1 MMKDKASS
9 IIKRAD
15 NLFSSA
21 ERKNNELIWKDIF
34 TYILPTQSMEL
45 NSPENTVKGENKVI
59 NLMNAEAV
67 ISCRDLA
74 AVLKDFSNPT
84 EKPVIK
90 DSRDELNDI
99 HDVAVWYE
107 QASKICHNYIS
118 QSNLDSEAVKCFQML
133 CAIGNAI
140 LLLEEDDFDE
150 GGNFS
155 GIFFTA
161 LHPANCAWTQNS
173 KGIVDN
179 IYIKKSIRASVA
191 YELYGDRVSDK
202 IKKDIEKGEG
212 DKFHEFI
219 LAIYPRPRV
228 GKTPLGN
235 KEKPYISCVVEV
247 KAKTIVKEGG
257 YWEFPAFVVRWET
270 LPGEDIGRGPGHLA
284 LPEVKSANY
293 LRQLT
298 LMGIERNVNP
308 PLKTNAMID
317 IDTTAGAI
325 NQLDGNEQ
333 IEELLPKIDINSANY
348 GLDEIAR
355 TIQRVFFLDKVL
367 LPDRTQT
374 GEMSAYEVARR
385 LEQTD
390 RILGPV
396 TGRLDREWLAPLNVR
411 TFSILFRAGKFPPL
425 PEQLKIAGIDIKVE
439 FISQI
444 TRSQKIKEATSIL
457 SYAQQLAG
465 LAQLNPEVLN
475 IFDAYQASI
484 IVGRSQGVPEAVIK
498 SQEEYMQAVQQQQ
511 QAAAA
516 QQTLEAG
523 VKMADMQAKQAKGQP
538 QQ

>member
-1 MMKDKASS
+1 MNDKASTILKKARS
-9 IIKRAD
+9 
-15 NLFSSA
+15 LFNST
-21 ERKNNELIWKDIF
+21 ERKNSENIWKDIF
-34 TYILPTQSMEL
+34 TYILPSQSMDL
-45 NSPENTVKGENKVI
+45 INPENTTKGENKTI
-59 NLMNAEAV
+59 HLMNAEAV

-84 EKPVIK
+84 EKPVIR
-90 DSRDELNDI
+90 DTRDELNDI
-99 HDVAVWYE
+99 HDVAAWYE
-107 QASKICHNYIS
+107 MSSKICHNYIS
-118 QSNLDSEAVKCFQML
+118 QSNLDSEAAKCFQML
-133 CAIGNAI
+133 CATGNAI

-150 GGNFS
+150 GGNFT

-191 YELYGDRVSDK
+191 YELYGDAVSKK
-202 IKKDIEKGEG
+202 IIEDIQKGDG
-212 DKFHEFI
+212 DKYHEFI
-219 LAIYPRPRV
+219 LAIYPRPKV

-247 KAKTIVKEGG
+247 KEKNIVKESG

-270 LPGEDIGRGPGHLA
+270 LPGEDIGRGPGQLA
-284 LPEVKSANY
+284 LSEVKMANY

-298 LMGIERNVNP
+298 LEGLEKNVNP
-308 PLKTNAMID
+308 PVKTNASID

-325 NQLDGNEQ
+325 NQLEGNEV
-333 IEELLPKIDINSANY
+333 IEHLMPQTDLNSAKY

-396 TGRLDREWLAPLNVR
+396 TGRLDREWLAPLNIRV
-411 TFSILFRAGKFPPL
+411 FSILYRAGKLPPL
-425 PEQLKIAGIDIKVE
+425 PDQLKIAGVDIKVE

-465 LAQLNPEVLN
+465 LAQLNPQILN
-475 IFDAYQASI
+475 IFDPYQAAL
-484 IVGRSQGVPEAVIK
+484 IVARSQGIPEAVLK
-498 SQEEYMQAVQQQQ
+498 GQEEYMQAVQQQQ
-511 QAAAA
+511 QQAAL
-516 QQTLEAG
+516 QQSLDSG

-538 QQ
+538 TQ